1 MSSQLPLQA
10 LRTFVEIG
18 RRGSLKSAA
27 QTLHVTSG
35 AISQQIRLLEERL
48 GMELFIRERNGMKLS
63 PAGQQIY
70 PSLLEAFQQ
79 IETVTQQLVEFNARK
94 TITISTIASFAAS
107 WLVPRLKGFQQQF
120 PNIEIRVEASSTLI
134 DMKRTHVDI
143 AIRHGLG
150 YYPELKVTRLMT
162 PELVPVA
169 SPSFFPSGIPIK
181 EPIDCLNYPLL
192 QDADRADWTLW
203 LAAQGISYDQRADR
217 GAEFE
222 DDFLLIRA
230 AEAGLGLALVPS
242 AYAKEEILAHRL
254 IQVLDKPWPSRFAY
268 YIVTKPDAE
277 NRSEVHDFINWLLVE
292 GNKDKD

>member
-48 GMELFIRERNGMKLS
+48 GIELFIRERSGMKLS
-63 PAGQQIY
+63 PAGEQIY
-70 PSLLEAFQQ
+70 PTLLEAFQQ
-79 IETVTQQLVEFNARK
+79 IEIVTQQLSVFNARK
-94 TITISTIASFAAS
+94 IITINTIASFAAS
-107 WLVPRLKGFQQQF
+107 WLVPRLKRFQQQF
-120 PNIEIRVEASSTLI
+120 PNIEIRVEASSTII

-162 PELVPVA
+162 PELIPVA
-169 SPSFFPSGIPIK
+169 APSFFLTGNPIK
-181 EPIDCLNYPLL
+181 APIDCLNYPLL
-192 QDADRADWTLW
+192 QDGDRADWSLW
-203 LAAQGISYDQRADR
+203 LAAHGVAYDQRADK
-217 GAEFE
+217 GSEFE

-242 AYAKEEILAHRL
+242 AYAKEEIAANRL
-254 IQVLDKPWPSRFAY
+254 IQVLDKAWPSRFAY
-268 YIVTKPDAE
+268 YIVTKPEAE
-277 NRSEVHDFINWLLVE
+277 NQSEINTFIQWLLEE
-292 GNKDKD
+292 GQKNN